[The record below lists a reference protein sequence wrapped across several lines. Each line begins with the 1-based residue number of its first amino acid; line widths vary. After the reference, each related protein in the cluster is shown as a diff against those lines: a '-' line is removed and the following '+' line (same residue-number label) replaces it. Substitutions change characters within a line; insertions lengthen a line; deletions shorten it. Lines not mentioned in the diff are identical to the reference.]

1 VKRHVLGLW
10 PTPLQRLTALEAV
23 LRCGPLYLKR
33 DDLTGFGLAGNKTRA
48 CEYLVGDAVASGAD
62 VLVTAGA
69 PGSNFVGAAALA
81 ARVAGLD
88 CEVLVS
94 GTVPDRLPV
103 TLELARRAGATLR
116 FPGADREEL
125 DELVSARADT
135 LRAAGRVPYPVPRG
149 GATAVGALGFA
160 AAAAELADQLSGI
173 DSRPSTPG
181 QMSTGGRSTGG
192 RSTDDRSTGALSTD
206 DVVVVM
212 PTGSG
217 ASLAGFLAG
226 RSMVGARWP
235 TYGVSVS
242 RPTAELGP
250 HVLDL
255 AGRCAALLGAAPPDA
270 ADVRLTDAIGR
281 GFGRVTEDDRRNVL
295 LGLRTEG
302 LLFDSTYG
310 AKAITA
316 VLGLVR
322 PGQAL
327 VLWHTGGLP
336 SALKLLAEPGTDR

>member
-1 VKRHVLGLW
+1 
-10 PTPLQRLTALEAV
+10 
-23 LRCGPLYLKR
+23 
-33 DDLTGFGLAGNKTRA
+33 
-48 CEYLVGDAVASGAD
+48 
-62 VLVTAGA
+62 
-69 PGSNFVGAAALA
+69 
-81 ARVAGLD
+81 
-88 CEVLVS
+88 VS

-160 AAAAELADQLSGI
+160 AAAAELADQLSAI

-181 QMSTGGRSTGG
+181 QLSTDGRSTDGRSTG
-192 RSTDDRSTGALSTD
+192 SLSTD

-226 RSMVGARWP
+226 RSVVGARWP

-255 AGRCAALLGAAPPDA
+255 AGRCAALLGAVPPDA
-270 ADVRLTDAIGR
+270 ADLRLTDAIGR

-322 PGQAL
+322 PGQTL

>member
-1 VKRHVLGLW
+1 MKRHVLGLW

-48 CEYLVGDAVASGAD
+48 CEYLVGDAVAAGAD
-62 VLVTAGA
+62 VLVTGGA

-81 ARVAGLD
+81 ARVGGLD

-94 GTVPDRLPV
+94 GAAPDRLPV

-116 FPGADREEL
+116 FTGAGREEL
-125 DELVSARADT
+125 DRLVSSHADL
-135 LRAAGRVPYPVPRG
+135 LRDAGRVPYPVPRG

-160 AAAAELADQLSGI
+160 TAASELAGQL
-173 DSRPSTPG
+173 P
-181 QMSTGGRSTGG
+181 
-192 RSTDDRSTGALSTD
+192 DDDA
-206 DVVVVM
+206 VVVL

-226 RSMVGARWP
+226 RSMIGARWT

-242 RPTAELGP
+242 RPTADLLP
-250 HVLDL
+250 HVLEL
-255 AGRCAALLGAAPPDA
+255 AGRCAALLGAAPPDR
-270 ADVRLTDAIGR
+270 ADVRLTDAVGR
-281 GFGRVTEDDRRNVL
+281 GFGRVTEEDRRNVL
-295 LGLRTEG
+295 LALRTEG

-316 VLGLVR
+316 VLGLAE
-322 PGQAL
+322 PGRTL
-327 VLWHTGGLP
+327 VLWHTGGMP
-336 SALKLLAEPGTDR
+336 GALKLLADPGADR